1 MLNKIKLILL
11 YSKIL
16 LLKLFFTAMANL
28 DCPKCGQVPV
38 PFPLSTSPSCG
49 DSLYKLRCTNG
60 KLWFDTLNASSY
72 EVMSITP
79 EMQRLII
86 RPQSFM
92 GESCINTDFRSGGI
106 WLDQKLPF
114 SISPQNTVLKINC
127 TDIIFSSSMNCS
139 SNSICYRY
147 LKENPE
153 AASRCGSATLCCSFT
168 GGGSQ
173 NNHNIKIT
181 PAKCKVYTS
190 FVGLPLDTQLPV
202 SKWPEPGVAIQW
214 VLPREPVCLLDSGCI
229 KLSKS
234 VCLPDVSSQV
244 KRCLCKAGY
253 HWDGFRGMCSKVI
266 HVKCE
271 TKQCRKRRLK
281 KQITQGFAYSIGVM
295 LVLGSIVLLVFGQ
308 NHRIK
313 RQTRER
319 LVKDRQQILNAN
331 NTSGRSAKL
340 FSGKDIKRATNNF
353 SKDSVLGSGGFG
365 EVYKGK
371 LDDGTLIA
379 AKRAKSGNTK
389 GTDQVLNEVR
399 VLSQVNHRSLVRLLG
414 CCVEL
419 EEPVLVYEYIS
430 NGTLREHLYGGNS
443 KDFER
448 TRLMWNQRL
457 VIAQQMAEGLAYLH
471 FSAVPPIFHR
481 DIKTTNILLDEKLDV
496 KISDFGISRL
506 VDTEATHMTTCAQ
519 GTLGYLD
526 PQYYRT
532 MQLTDKSD
540 VYSFGV
546 VLLELLT
553 SQKVIDFSR
562 EVDDVSLV
570 GYMRR
575 MANQDMLMDAIDP
588 FLKDRANKVELE
600 SMKAIGSIAMACL
613 EDQRHNRPSTREIAE
628 EIEYM
633 LRMISNEGIKS
644 R

>member
-1 MLNKIKLILL
+1 MRPN
-11 YSKIL
+11 
-16 LLKLFFTAMANL
+16 A
-28 DCPKCGQVPV
+28 C
-38 PFPLSTSPSCG
+38 PFPTQYITQLRRLTV
-49 DSLYKLRCTNG
+49 YKVRCTNG
-60 KLWFDTLNASSY
+60 KLWFDMLNTSSY

-114 SISPQNTVLKINC
+114 SISPQNTVLKLNC
-127 TDIIFSSSMNCS
+127 TDLIFSSSMNCS
-139 SNSICYRY
+139 SNSICYRH
-147 LKENPE
+147 ENPE
-153 AASRCGSATLCCSFT
+153 AASRCSSATLCCSFT

-214 VLPREPVCLLDSGCI
+214 VLPREPVCLLDSDCI

-253 HWDGFRGMCSKVI
+253 HWDDIRVMCSKVI
-266 HVKCE
+266 QVKCE

-281 KQITQGFAYSIGVM
+281 KQITQGLAYSIGVM
-295 LVLGSIVLLVFGQ
+295 LVLGSIVLLVFRQ

-353 SKDSVLGSGGFG
+353 SKDIVLASGGFG

-371 LDDGTLIA
+371 LDDGTLMA
-379 AKRAKSGNTK
+379 AKRAKPGNTK
-389 GTDQVLNEVR
+389 GTNQVLNEVR

-430 NGTLREHLYGGNS
+430 NGTLREHLHGGHS

-448 TRLMWNQRL
+448 PRLTWNQRL
-457 VIAQQMAEGLAYLH
+457 VIAQQMADGLAYLH
-471 FSAVPPIFHR
+471 FSAVPLIFHR
-481 DIKTTNILLDEKLDV
+481 DIKTTNILLEEKLDV

-506 VDTEATHMTTCAQ
+506 VDTEETHMTTCAQ

-546 VLLELLT
+546 VLLDLLT
-553 SQKVIDFSR
+553 SQKAIDFSR

-575 MANQDMLMDAIDP
+575 LANQDMLMDAIDP

-600 SMKAIGSIAMACL
+600 SMKAIGSMAMACM
-613 EDQRHNRPSTREIAE
+613 EDQRHNRPSMRDIAE

-633 LRMISNEGIKS
+633 LGMINNEGIKS